1 MTEFNTI
8 LLGREVEAVARL
20 TLNRPQNHNAL
31 NATMIDEL
39 RQAAEALAT
48 DNAVR
53 VVVIAAAGKTFCAG
67 ADLDWMRQ
75 QFKAP
80 REERTREAVRLVAM
94 LRSIDELPKF
104 VIGVVNGAAYGGG
117 VGLAAVCDLVIAEP
131 GTRFALTE
139 TRLGIIPATIA
150 PYLHRRIGAAA
161 LRRLALHGE
170 PFDAAEAKAIG
181 LVAKVASPEGIAAM
195 TGQCIEQALSC
206 APGAVADAKRLFRK
220 IANGEAA
227 EADVVGALTER
238 WASDEAQAGI
248 AAFFNK
254 VKPPWRK

>member
-1 MTEFNTI
+1 MTEFSTI
-8 LLGREVEAVARL
+8 LLSRQGEAVARL

-39 RQAAEALAT
+39 RQAAEALAA
-48 DNAVR
+48 DSAVR

-67 ADLDWMRQ
+67 ADLDWMRR
-75 QFKAP
+75 QFNAS
-80 REERTREAVRLVAM
+80 REERTKEALRLAAM
-94 LRSIDELPKF
+94 LRAVDELPKF
-104 VIGVVNGAAYGGG
+104 VIGVIKGAAYGGG

-131 GTRFALTE
+131 GARFALTE

-170 PFDAAEAKAIG
+170 TFDAAEAMAIG
-181 LVAKVASPEGIAAM
+181 LVAKVPAPEDVASLTDHHIK
-195 TGQCIEQALSC
+195 QALLC
-206 APGAVADAKRLFRK
+206 APGAVADAKCLFLK

-227 EADVVGALTER
+227 EADVVGALTGR